1 VSYIDF
7 NGTDVSTYFDIDPD
21 SIKKCPPPEN
31 GCGDNPS
38 LAAASRRFGEMRFFK
53 SMHQQAIEMA
63 LSGDVPVAPVAKA
76 RADPPPE
83 PNVTFGTDFVANEDH
98 IMVINQGG
106 KTTPSGDICCDGS
119 AVQCQVQLQHAA
131 GMRYFD
137 LTNQRERFD
146 DTVGKQVQIDFYE
159 LKKSILVNVT
169 DGIETCQE
177 YCPIDPDD
185 KMEKFDPFDPF
196 DKVKDL
202 GKTSYEG
209 QLVEHYQW
217 SDMIFKIIKM
227 PTTGFYAAFSGDTA
241 TPVAANTVI
250 TPFGS
255 APIGSQNQTWTNWKP
270 GTPPKE
276 KFNIAG
282 LDTCPRSNN
291 CGSSQMQAHRLQAHQ
306 FHSFYRHLAA
316 QPLH

>member
-1 VSYIDF
+1 
-7 NGTDVSTYFDIDPD
+7 
-21 SIKKCPPPEN
+21 
-31 GCGDNPS
+31 
-38 LAAASRRFGEMRFFK
+38 M
-53 SMHQQAIEMA
+53 
-63 LSGDVPVAPVAKA
+63 
-76 RADPPPE
+76 
-83 PNVTFGTDFVANEDH
+83 
-98 IMVINQGG
+98 
-106 KTTPSGDICCDGS
+106 
-119 AVQCQVQLQHAA
+119 QLQHAA

-227 PTTGFYAAFSGDTA
+227 QTTDFYAAFSGDTA

-270 GTPPKE
+270 VRRRLASRVMYVRLTCRARSHVAWRVEHVPLRRCACRSSCRSMLLVALPRRCAWSLPTNGPPPPHR
-276 KFNIAG
+276 A
-282 LDTCPRSNN
+282 PRQRRSSTSR
-291 CGSSQMQAHRLQAHQ
+291 GSTRARALTTAVRHRCRPTDCRPTNSTRSTAT
-306 FHSFYRHLAA
+306 SRRS
-316 QPLH
+316 PSTRSVSDR